1 MAEVKL
7 CIRRGFTELP
17 DDKEGQ
23 KILVAERKKLFDG
36 LVNALDLEV
45 KNRGEIDNPEPPH
58 EVIEVI
64 VALGGA
70 GVFTAMV
77 SVFKAWLESKKIQM
91 IDLECHRADGEVV
104 KVRMQSATVEEVQT
118 VLRELASCYSTR

>member
-1 MAEVKL
+1 MSEVKL
-7 CIRRGFTELP
+7 YIRRGFTELP

-23 KILVAERKKLFDG
+23 KTLVAERKRLFDG

-58 EVIEVI
+58 EVVEII
-64 VALGGA
+64 IALGSA

-91 IDLECHRADGEVV
+91 IDIECQKADGEPV
-104 KVRMQSATVEEVQT
+104 KVRMQAATVEEVQT
-118 VLRELASCYSTR
+118 VLRELAICYST

>member
-1 MAEVKL
+1 VAEVKL
-7 CIRRGFTELP
+7 FIRRGFTELP
-17 DDKEGQ
+17 DDKKGQ
-23 KILVAERKKLFDG
+23 KILVAERKRLFDG

-45 KNRGEIDNPEPPH
+45 KNRSEIDNPEPPH

-64 VALGGA
+64 VALGSA

-91 IDLECHRADGEVV
+91 IDLECQRADGEAV
-104 KVRMQSATVEEVQT
+104 KVRMHSATVEEVQT

>member
-1 MAEVKL
+1 MSEVKL
-7 CIRRGFTELP
+7 YIRRGFTELP

-23 KILVAERKKLFDG
+23 KTLVAERKRLFDG

-58 EVIEVI
+58 EVVEII
-64 VALGGA
+64 IALGSA

-91 IDLECHRADGEVV
+91 IDIECQKADGEPV

-118 VLRELASCYSTR
+118 VLRELAICYST